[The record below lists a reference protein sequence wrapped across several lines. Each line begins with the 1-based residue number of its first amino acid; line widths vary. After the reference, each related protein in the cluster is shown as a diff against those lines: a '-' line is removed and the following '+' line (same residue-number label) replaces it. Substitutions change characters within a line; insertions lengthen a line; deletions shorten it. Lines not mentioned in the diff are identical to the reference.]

1 MWAHVHFHIQTERLR
16 VQGIRTAQKA
26 KDDAKKAKDD
36 AKKAKLN
43 EFKAKAKEG
52 KALKDLI

>member
-1 MWAHVHFHIQTERLR
+1 
-16 VQGIRTAQKA
+16 VQGIRTAQ
-26 KDDAKKAKDD
+26 KAKDD

>member
-1 MWAHVHFHIQTERLR
+1 

-26 KDDAKKAKDD
+26 KDDAERARRKDSKAKT
-36 AKKAKLN
+36 
-43 EFKAKAKEG
+43 KEG